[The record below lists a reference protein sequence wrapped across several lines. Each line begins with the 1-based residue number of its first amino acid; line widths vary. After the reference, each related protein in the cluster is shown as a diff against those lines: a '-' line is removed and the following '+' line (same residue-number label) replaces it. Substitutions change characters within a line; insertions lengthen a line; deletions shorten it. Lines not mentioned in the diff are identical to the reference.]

1 MSDANLKARCT
12 IDLSFPFHNSET
24 PAEKLRALADYM
36 EAEGHK
42 SEIYHGGDQTK
53 ALEDKLADLLGKPA
67 AMWCPTG
74 TMAQGIAAKL
84 YARATGHD
92 RILLHPTSHLEL
104 HEEKGYREIH
114 GLEAQMIGEL
124 ERTLIADDLVDGA
137 ACAFVEIPQRHN
149 GGAMPSWSALEAIKE
164 RARELSL
171 ELHMDGARLW
181 AARDYYDGRTYA
193 EITAGFSS
201 VYVSFYKDIGA
212 LGGAVLAGDEAFIT
226 EARLLMAGMGGRLVS
241 PWPIVSD
248 SLRLLDKRLEQMPD
262 FIARAKR
269 LATALS
275 AVDGLK
281 ISPYPPQSNQMHLRF
296 ACDAKTFAKARDIA
310 ARQTGVWLAKGVWS
324 LEGFQVSS
332 MELTV
337 GERLLNYPDQK
348 IVDAVKIVL
357 DEIQASQAG

>member
-1 MSDANLKARCT
+1 MSDENLKARCT

-24 PAEKLRALADYM
+24 PEEKLRALADYM
-36 EAEGHK
+36 EAEDHK
-42 SEIYHGGDQTK
+42 AEIYLGGDQTK
-53 ALEDKLADLLGKPA
+53 ALEEKVADLLGKPA

-84 YARATGHD
+84 YARETGSN

-104 HEEKGYREIH
+104 HEEKGYHEIH
-114 GLEAQMIGEL
+114 GLEAQLIGGL
-124 ERTLIADDLVDGA
+124 ERTLVADDLVEGA
-137 ACAFVEIPQRHN
+137 ACAFVELPQRHN
-149 GGAMPSWSALEAIKE
+149 GGALPDWDALEAIKA
-164 RARELSL
+164 RAKALDL
-171 ELHMDGARLW
+171 PLHMDGARLW
-181 AARDYYDGRTYA
+181 AARDYYDGRSYA

-212 LGGAVLAGDEAFIT
+212 LGGAILAGEEAFI
-226 EARLLMAGMGGRLVS
+226 EDARVLMAGMGGRLVS

-248 SLRLLDKRLEQMPD
+248 SVRLLDKRLKQMPD
-262 FIARAKR
+262 FIARAKK
-269 LATALS
+269 LATALR
-275 AVDGLK
+275 AVDGLEA
-281 ISPYPPQSNQMHLRF
+281 SPYPPQSNQMHLRF